1 MWSGASGSSVS
12 WEHDQSRWLH
22 LRRVWE
28 PHSWRSKVKVR
39 HYFQEWLLVYV
50 LPLHVQ
56 TVQIPSWDLV
66 CISYFHS
73 HSSPLVQFQLLH
85 SKFHL
90 CSVPTRALI
99 LSTYVKF
106 INLFPEIKP
115 QIQQILS
122 SDSQSRN
129 GSQELQQRAIEYL
142 QLTTIATPDVLVSKK
157 FRWKINLRFSNF
169 FQEMFPRKSHVIIK
183 VTWKSHVGNVHHV
196 GMMYI
201 DGYTQQLTFG
211 DFAYMSYVHKW
222 TFWTFMWYASTIW
235 LLSYITHICL

>member
-1 MWSGASGSSVS
+1 M
-12 WEHDQSRWLH
+12 
-22 LRRVWE
+22 
-28 PHSWRSKVKVR
+28 
-39 HYFQEWLLVYV
+39 
-50 LPLHVQ
+50 
-56 TVQIPSWDLV
+56 
-66 CISYFHS
+66 CIFCFHS

-142 QLTTIATPDVLVSKK
+142 QLTTIATPDVLVRYS
-157 FRWKINLRFSNF
+157 IETSLRFSKVF
-169 FQEMFPRKSHVIIK
+169 SKKSQKYTKGGGSHVEILE
-183 VTWKSHVGNVHHV
+183 N
-196 GMMYI
+196 
-201 DGYTQQLTFG
+201 
-211 DFAYMSYVHKW
+211 
-222 TFWTFMWYASTIW
+222 
-235 LLSYITHICL
+235 

>member
-1 MWSGASGSSVS
+1 MCC
-12 WEHDQSRWLH
+12 LN
-22 LRRVWE
+22 
-28 PHSWRSKVKVR
+28 
-39 HYFQEWLLVYV
+39 
-50 LPLHVQ
+50 
-56 TVQIPSWDLV
+56 
-66 CISYFHS
+66 S

-142 QLTTIATPDVLVSKK
+142 QLTTIATPDVLVRKYCGWYCMYSQKFLPGEKK
-157 FRWKINLRFSNF
+157 FRLFHPLSEIYIPWVFCPRLMITYIHRTYGNLYHMGEN
-169 FQEMFPRKSHVIIK
+169 
-183 VTWKSHVGNVHHV
+183 NNL
-196 GMMYI
+196 
-201 DGYTQQLTFG
+201 YT
-211 DFAYMSYVHKW
+211 M
-222 TFWTFMWYASTIW
+222 
-235 LLSYITHICL
+235 